1 MFSEIGGV
9 REYNF
14 LFAAHIPISLLQQ
27 TLCGHRTP
35 STCEHF
41 FFAVVRAGPLPCCAT
56 SHLALRSLLLQAHC
70 GGGHLVVVVFFSCSF
85 HCCFTLWFLSLGEFD
100 QETDQAD
107 CWLSCF
113 FSPLE
118 PFVSYFSLSLRSARK
133 GEESSVGHGAT
144 PDSSSVDLRE
154 KEGHT
159 PIQYTHTHTHLTHT
173 HI

>member
-70 GGGHLVVVVFFSCSF
+70 GGGHLVVVVFFPVVFIAVSLCGSCLWVSLIRKLTRLIVDCRVSF
-85 HCCFTLWFLSLGEFD
+85 PRL
-100 QETDQAD
+100 
-107 CWLSCF
+107 
-113 FSPLE
+113 SPL
-118 PFVSYFSLSLRSARK
+118 
-133 GEESSVGHGAT
+133 
-144 PDSSSVDLRE
+144 
-154 KEGHT
+154 
-159 PIQYTHTHTHLTHT
+159 
-173 HI
+173 